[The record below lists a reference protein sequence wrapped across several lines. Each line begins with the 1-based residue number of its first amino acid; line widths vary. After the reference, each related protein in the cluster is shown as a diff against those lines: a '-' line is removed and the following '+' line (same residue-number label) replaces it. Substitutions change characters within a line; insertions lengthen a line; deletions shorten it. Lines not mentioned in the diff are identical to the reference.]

1 MVSASPL
8 LGLFEPVSLPSCLT
22 RSVLRP
28 PPASRKKIVSR
39 IYYLIE
45 NERFRNSRKKA
56 PSRQSYVNAEIIIAR
71 DVWQLYNN
79 CCMYRILRFM
89 HVSVLIRMSFV
100 RIERVEVWHACI
112 IVTFSSYYIKKFC
125 NAFTFRVIAPLVFF
139 IFLIDKLYDKI

>member
-28 PPASRKKIVSR
+28 PPASRKEIVSR

-45 NERFRNSRKKA
+45 NERFRNPRKKA

-79 CCMYRILRFM
+79 CCMYRILRLM

-100 RIERVEVWHACI
+100 RIDVECVARMYYSL
-112 IVTFSSYYIKKFC
+112 VTFSSYYIKKFC
-125 NAFTFRVIAPLVFF
+125 NAFTFRVIVSFF
-139 IFLIDKLYDKI
+139 